1 MIIVGKEA
9 IQCCLDQAAAKGA
22 LALDVSTIGSTGF
35 DDGQVSSRPS
45 AIGRIIVNQ
54 LWEMIGLSGVSAI
67 AKQMTEAGRCCKTII
82 SAAQPFRTL
91 RLAWFYVHNGY
102 DNCR

>member
-1 MIIVGKEA
+1 MQENRSYLPSADRVGVLIA
-9 IQCCLDQAAAKGA
+9 SVL
-22 LALDVSTIGSTGF
+22 LALMTVRLAAV
-35 DDGQVSSRPS
+35 QVRSVGLSS
-45 AIGRIIVNQ
+45 INYG
-54 LWEMIGLSGVSAI
+54 EMIGLSGVSAI